1 MNKEMFH
8 QFSSFTPRIHSKS
21 AKGMSRN
28 SSQGAIRNNTNQN
41 KNSLITSHTN
51 SNQNCAAFSTLNSDN
66 MMKPVSV
73 NNEYYHQSGIY

>member
-1 MNKEMFH
+1 MFH

-51 SNQNCAAFSTLNSDN
+51 SN
-66 MMKPVSV
+66 
-73 NNEYYHQSGIY
+73 